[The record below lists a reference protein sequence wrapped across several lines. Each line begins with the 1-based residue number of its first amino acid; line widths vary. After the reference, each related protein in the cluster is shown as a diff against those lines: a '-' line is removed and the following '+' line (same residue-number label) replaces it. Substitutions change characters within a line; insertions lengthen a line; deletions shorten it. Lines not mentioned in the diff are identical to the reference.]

1 MQVSMSNS
9 VLLKMIKFIT
19 ISNKCS
25 QLANISI
32 LGLMGLFI
40 VLIYL
45 AVCWGL
51 ADLLTKP
58 ASYHLLRW
66 EKQGIN
72 SETAWQTTL
81 TQLQWAIDLEPK
93 NPDLL
98 ELIARV
104 HYLLATTGIGIKFQL
119 TSLQQALD
127 YNLKAIQ
134 QRPVSAYTWA
144 NIALLKSQL
153 KQYDAQFEIALK
165 QAIVLGQWEPLV
177 QHLVIEAGLVAWYQL
192 PQSIRWLVLAA
203 IERGMLVQPQLI
215 IALINQYQ
223 RIYTL
228 CAYFDR
234 YKEHPGFAHTFSIDR
249 EPVQLI
255 QFCQQANLG
264 EPKS

>member
-1 MQVSMSNS
+1 MSNKHS
-9 VLLKMIKFIT
+9 P
-19 ISNKCS
+19 
-25 QLANISI
+25 LANISI

-40 VLIYL
+40 GLIYL

-51 ADLLTKP
+51 ADLLTEP
-58 ASYHLLRW
+58 ASSSLRRG
-66 EKQGIN
+66 EKPGVT

-81 TQLQWAIDLEPK
+81 TQLQWAIDLEPG

-98 ELIARV
+98 ELIAQV
-104 HYLLATTGIGIKFQL
+104 HYLPATIGIGIKSQL
-119 TSLQQALD
+119 TSLQQALN

-153 KQYDAQFEIALK
+153 KQYDAQFETALK
-165 QAIVLGQWEPLV
+165 QAIVLGPWEPLV

-192 PQSIRWLVLAA
+192 PQSTRWLVLAA

-228 CAYFDR
+228 CAYLDL
-234 YKEHPGFAHTFSIDR
+234 YKKHPGFAHTLSIDR

-255 QFCQQANLG
+255 QFCQQAHLG
-264 EPKS
+264 ESKS

>member
-1 MQVSMSNS
+1 
-9 VLLKMIKFIT
+9 MIRFKY
-19 ISNKCS
+19 S
-25 QLANISI
+25 QLVNPAI
-32 LGLMGLFI
+32 LGLMGVFI
-40 VLIYL
+40 GLIYL
-45 AVCWGL
+45 AICWGL
-51 ADLLTKP
+51 ADLLAKP

-66 EKQGIN
+66 EKQGLT

-81 TQLQWAIDLEPK
+81 TQLQWATDLEPK

-104 HYLLATTGIGIKFQL
+104 HYLLAISNRGIKLQL

-153 KQYDAQFEIALK
+153 KQYDAQFEMALK
-165 QAIVLGQWEPLV
+165 QAIVLGRWEPLV

-215 IALINQYQ
+215 IALMNKYR

-228 CAYFDR
+228 CAYLDL
-234 YKEHPGFAHTFSIDR
+234 YKEHPGFAHTLSIDR
-249 EPVQLI
+249 ELIQLI
-255 QFCQQANLG
+255 QFCQQVNLG
-264 EPKS
+264 ESKS

>member
-1 MQVSMSNS
+1 
-9 VLLKMIKFIT
+9 MIRFKY
-19 ISNKCS
+19 S
-25 QLANISI
+25 QLVSPAI
-32 LGLMGLFI
+32 LGLMGVFI
-40 VLIYL
+40 GLIYL
-45 AVCWGL
+45 AICWGL

-81 TQLQWAIDLEPK
+81 TQLQWANDLEPEH
-93 NPDLL
+93 PDLL
-98 ELIARV
+98 ELIAQV
-104 HYLLATTGIGIKFQL
+104 HYLPATSNRGIKLQL

-153 KQYDAQFEIALK
+153 KQYDAQFEMALK

-192 PQSIRWLVLAA
+192 PKSTRWLVLAA
-203 IERGMLVQPQLI
+203 IERGMLIQPQFI
-215 IALINQYQ
+215 IALMNKYQ

-228 CAYFDR
+228 CAYLDLH
-234 YKEHPGFAHTFSIDR
+234 KEHPGFAHTLSIDR

-255 QFCQQANLG
+255 QFCQQVNLG
-264 EPKS
+264 ESNS

>member
-1 MQVSMSNS
+1 
-9 VLLKMIKFIT
+9 MIRFKY
-19 ISNKCS
+19 S
-25 QLANISI
+25 QLVNPAI
-32 LGLMGLFI
+32 LGLMGVFI
-40 VLIYL
+40 WLIYL
-45 AVCWGL
+45 AICWGL

-58 ASYHLLRW
+58 ASHHLLRW
-66 EKQGIN
+66 EKPGIN

-81 TQLQWAIDLEPK
+81 TQLQWANDLEPE

-104 HYLLATTGIGIKFQL
+104 HYLPAISNRGIKLQL

-153 KQYDAQFEIALK
+153 KQYDAQFSMALK

-192 PQSIRWLVLAA
+192 PQSTRWLVLAA
-203 IERGMLVQPQLI
+203 IERGMLIQPQLI

-228 CAYFDR
+228 CAYLDLH
-234 YKEHPGFAHTFSIDR
+234 KEHLGFAHTLSIDR
-249 EPVQLI
+249 EPVQLL
-255 QFCQQANLG
+255 QFCQQTNFG
-264 EPKS
+264 ETKP